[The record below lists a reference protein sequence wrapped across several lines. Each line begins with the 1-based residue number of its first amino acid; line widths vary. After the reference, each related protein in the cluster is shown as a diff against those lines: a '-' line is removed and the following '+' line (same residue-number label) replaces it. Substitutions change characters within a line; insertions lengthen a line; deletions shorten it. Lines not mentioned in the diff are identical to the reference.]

1 MSSYGSLVIK
11 TAQFIISLN
20 TPYLLTV
27 GKNGNTMR
35 IFVNGNPFATVS
47 NAPSIDI
54 TNNKMFLGYN
64 FIGILD
70 EVALYSSFLTP
81 TKITNQMALLLL
93 RIIFPFSFFF
103 FFHLLFF

>member
-70 EVALYSSFLTP
+70 EVALYSSFLSP
-81 TKITNQMALLLL
+81 AKITNQMNSLSL
-93 RIIFPFSFFF
+93 RILSFFPFISM
-103 FFHLLFF
+103 LLQ

>member
-1 MSSYGSLVIK
+1 VSSYGSLVVK
-11 TAQFIISLN
+11 TAQFVISLN

-54 TNNKMFLGYN
+54 TNNKMYLGYN

-81 TKITNQMALLLL
+81 VKITNQMNSLSL
-93 RIIFPFSFFF
+93 RILFPFSFFLF
-103 FFHLLFF
+103 FFF